1 MVLSEFIFVNSF
13 SFLRRG
19 LAEPDLSEAVFG
31 YPVDTRRAQV
41 MNSYSLCRCK
51 RHYPVIFEIKVAA
64 NHSILVKIQVA
75 GPKIT
80 SDLSFVERL

>member
-1 MVLSEFIFVNSF
+1 
-13 SFLRRG
+13 
-19 LAEPDLSEAVFG
+19 
-31 YPVDTRRAQV
+31 